1 MGVPLDELVS
11 VTAGESVGVEEPV
24 AVLVA
29 VGAEEAAA
37 VLDIVSVEVPV
48 GVCVLVLDTA
58 PLGDAVGVLVA
69 LPVTVEAD
77 VTEVV
82 SVPLDE
88 RDEVLDGEVRM

>member
-1 MGVPLDELVS
+1 M
-11 VTAGESVGVEEPV
+11 
-24 AVLVA
+24 
-29 VGAEEAAA
+29 GAEEAAA